1 MPISPHWIPWTSF
14 PHRVP
19 TRFDL
24 DLQCFLSNMTTQKK
38 GEKAITKQ
46 KASGVPRMA
55 SAEGV
60 RHASPIKRPHIVKAT
75 TAPPPS
81 LPHHITS
88 HQSLMQ
94 QRGSRTMTSRRHHT
108 MCLCPSWDSIGRGGS
123 GRGQLRYM
131 VTPHQ
136 QHITVTHTT
145 GRRPVST
152 RMRNPLQWSTLPK
165 YSGQKGIA

>member
-1 MPISPHWIPWTSF
+1 MLS
-14 PHRVP
+14 
-19 TRFDL
+19 
-24 DLQCFLSNMTTQKK
+24 LQHGHSKK
-38 GEKAITKQ
+38 GRKSNYKTESIRRAWIATHGIGGRCSPCVTNQ
-46 KASGVPRMA
+46 ETTHSYGHHCAS
-55 SAEGV
+55 
-60 RHASPIKRPHIVKAT
+60 
-75 TAPPPS
+75 PS

-94 QRGSRTMTSRRHHT
+94 QRGSRTMTSRSHHT